1 MTPRDDEGGGLRGVR
16 LVAATVH
23 GGAVAGVAGWLDGV
37 FWAVCFGSASFFLS
51 WFVTG
56 WLSRAGRRV
65 RDGVERSDEETGY
78 PAQAVVEDAAVI
90 PSRLPADV
98 NHAVATLAVAL
109 MAIGREIASGDF
121 RGTAREVW
129 AAFAGNA
136 RSERPYTPVSQVG
149 IATRMLGTYVGQR
162 ARQWLLDVRRLLVL
176 HSPIDR
182 SDVPVD
188 AVPAASVQFAEV
200 LPMPDP
206 RRTAGPHPPDIG
218 RSSAAAQLRFRL
230 AFGVDLVRYT
240 DRDGPGMEE
249 AQERI
254 AEIVS
259 RTLDRLGLVLD
270 DLDWQPD
277 GDGMKVVIPDSCA
290 WQDAVFGVLDGL
302 RLELA
307 ADNAEHADRLRLRC
321 AISSGLIA
329 RSRLGYIGDLM
340 IHIHRFL
347 ESGQLREAFLGNSE
361 ADVVALLSDHVH
373 SCVVKPNWAPL
384 SQADMQP
391 VDIEVKGYK
400 AKVWLWVP
408 RPPSR

>member
-1 MTPRDDEGGGLRGVR
+1 MTPRDDEGGCLRGVR
-16 LVAATVH
+16 LAAATVH
-23 GGAVAGVAGWLDGV
+23 GGAVAAVAGWLDGV
-37 FWAVCFGSASFFLS
+37 FWAACFGSASLALS

-78 PAQAVVEDAAVI
+78 AAQDIVEDAAGV

-98 NHAVATLAVAL
+98 NHAFAMLSVAL
-109 MAIGREIASGDF
+109 IAIGREMASGDF

-136 RSERPYTPVSQVG
+136 RSERPYTPIGQVA
-149 IATRMLGTYVGQR
+149 IATRMLGTYAGQR
-162 ARQWLLDVRRLLVL
+162 LLDVRRLLVL

-188 AVPAASVQFAEV
+188 AVPAASVPFAEV

-206 RRTAGPHPPDIG
+206 RRMAGARAPDIG
-218 RSSAAAQLRFRL
+218 RSSAAAQLRSRL

-254 AEIVS
+254 AEIVG
-259 RTLDRLGLVLD
+259 RTLGRLGLALE

-290 WQDAVFGVLDGL
+290 WQDAVSGVLDGL

-347 ESGQLREAFLGNSE
+347 ESGPLREAFLGNAE

-384 SQADMQP
+384 SQADMRP

-408 RPPSR
+408 RRG